1 MNPKNADS
9 IPVIV
14 HYIRESLK
22 MKTLLYF
29 IVIIL
34 LSRCREKDK
43 PLQQPISQNNGLPA
57 SLVNEHRQ
65 LLSQAKAMTAG
76 GDSIA
81 VELYKLIEYHF
92 REEEQ
97 YVFPVLGILPS
108 IASGNIPEKADSIIG
123 LVKVYQSNASKLL
136 AEHQMIEALLGEYRL
151 RSGDTTIADFEK
163 QLAQHALA
171 EEEIYFPAAVL
182 VGEYLKLKK

>member
-1 MNPKNADS
+1 
-9 IPVIV
+9 
-14 HYIRESLK
+14 
-22 MKTLLYF
+22 MKTLFYLTL
-29 IVIIL
+29 VIL

-43 PLQQPISQNNGLPA
+43 NVQLPPPPQDSLPA

-65 LLSQAKAMTAG
+65 LLSQTNALTQE
-76 GDSIA
+76 GDSLAI
-81 VELYKLIEYHF
+81 ELYKLIEYHF

-97 YVFPVLGILPS
+97 YVFPVLGFMRA
-108 IASGNIPEKADSIIG
+108 IASGHIPGNADSIIG
-123 LVKVYQSNASKLL
+123 LVKIYQSNADKLL

-151 RSGDTTIADFEK
+151 RSGDTGIAVFEK